1 LAYALLQYEPL
12 ANVLVEHGV
21 NVEKIKEELEESLT
35 PKGEAVSEV
44 TVSPQLK
51 SVLERAADMAR
62 NTFRGEATPEQL
74 LFAILEDGGY
84 AASILERNNLKL
96 NNLMDISRR
105 KVAHVLLQVLHLT
118 KEEHRQRP
126 RN

>member
-1 LAYALLQYEPL
+1 
-12 ANVLVEHGV
+12 VEHGV

-74 LFAILEDGGY
+74 LLPF
-84 AASILERNNLKL
+84 
-96 NNLMDISRR
+96 
-105 KVAHVLLQVLHLT
+105 
-118 KEEHRQRP
+118 
-126 RN
+126 